1 MNIFQRYKSLILTKA
16 LQLYPALPH
25 DIVFSVESP
34 KDNSH
39 GDIASNIALIASKKV
54 GIPPLEI
61 AKAIASELLAQQDI
75 IKAEIAAPGFI
86 NLSIAS
92 SAWHEELHNILF
104 SGKSYGNSDIG
115 KGALVNLEFV
125 SCNPTGPMHIGHAR
139 GAVFGDAL
147 ARIMTK
153 TGFKVH
159 KEFYIN
165 DAGNQIKTLI
175 QSAHARYMQAIGQYV
190 EIPEGCYPG
199 EYLIPVGKDL
209 AEVFG
214 DSLKNLN
221 LSEVVIRTRDFVL
234 SKMLDLIKAD
244 LALLGVYHDKFVS
257 EQSELHDVG
266 LLQDALDHLSEKGL
280 VYNGVLEAPKGKTI
294 EDWEPQPQSIFKSTA
309 FGDDVDRVVVKSN
322 GEYTYFVG
330 DIAYHYNKIERGFKD
345 MILILGSDH
354 IGYVKRITAA
364 VNAIDDKARIDIKI
378 TQLVNLL
385 KNGQPYK
392 MSKRSGNFVT
402 VKDMV
407 EELGADII
415 RFMMLTRKGDTVL
428 DLDFAL
434 AKEESKDNPIFY
446 VQYAYARA
454 SSILRKNQNKSLD
467 FSKIDLGCIAS
478 KEELQLI
485 QKMAQWPKVLEV
497 AAQLHEPHR
506 VTYYL
511 YELATQ
517 FHSLWTGGSSGEK
530 IRFVVEGDMRLT
542 DARMGLAQAVQNTLA
557 SGFDAIGVTPMERM

>member
-1 MNIFQRYKSLILTKA
+1 MNIFQRYKSLILSKA
-16 LQLYPALPH
+16 VELYPALGN

-34 KDNSH
+34 KDPAH
-39 GDIASNIALIASKKV
+39 GDIATNIALIASKKLGV
-54 GIPPLEI
+54 PPLEI
-61 AKAIASELLAQQDI
+61 ATALASHLSGQE
-75 IKAEIAAPGFI
+75 EITKSNVAGPGFI
-86 NLSIAS
+86 NLSLAS
-92 SAWHEELHNILF
+92 SAWHAELRNILS
-104 SGKSYGNSDIG
+104 SGKSYGNSNIG
-115 KGALVNLEFV
+115 NGALVNLEFV

-147 ARIMTK
+147 ARIMSK

-175 QSAHARYMQAIGQYV
+175 QSAYARYMQAIGHDVQ
-190 EIPEGCYPG
+190 IPEGCYPG
-199 EYLIPVGKDL
+199 EYLIPVGKEM
-209 AEVFG
+209 AEAFG
-214 DSLKNLN
+214 DSLKDLD
-221 LSEVVIRTRDFVL
+221 LSEVITRTREFVL
-234 SKMLDLIKAD
+234 SRMMNLIKED
-244 LALLGVYHDKFVS
+244 LGLLGVYHDHFVS
-257 EQSELHDVG
+257 EQTALHDAG
-266 LLQDALDHLSEKGL
+266 LLDIALSHLSKKGL
-280 VYNGVLEAPKGKTI
+280 VYEGVLEAPKGKAI
-294 EDWEPQPQSIFKSTA
+294 EDWEPQPQTIFKSSD
-309 FGDDVDRVVVKSN
+309 FGDDIDRVVVKSN
-322 GEYTYFVG
+322 GQYTYFVG
-330 DIAYHYNKIERGFKD
+330 DIAYHYDKIQRGFKD

-364 VNAIDDKARIDIKI
+364 VHAIDDNAKIDIKI

-407 EELGADII
+407 EELGSDII

-454 SSILRKNQNKSLD
+454 SSILRKNENINID
-467 FSKIDLGCIAS
+467 FSTVDYSGISS
-478 KEELQLI
+478 KEELLLI
-485 QKMAQWPKVLEV
+485 QKMSQWPKVLEV

-511 YELATQ
+511 YELSTQ
-517 FHSLWTGGSSGEK
+517 FHSLWTGGSSGDK
-530 IRFVVEGDMRLT
+530 IRFVIEGNKSLT
-542 DARMGLAQAVQNTLA
+542 EARMSLAQAIQNTLA